1 MNHSK
6 LHDVVND
13 LHGCRYD
20 LHISQLD
27 LEQVNIPFSLGGTMV
42 DVKAALE
49 SCRRRLGGCFST
61 PSRSVN
67 PGTQLEVDGRWHCE
81 EADWTI

>member
-6 LHDVVND
+6 LHDVMND

-20 LHISQLD
+20 LHISQFD

-49 SCRRRLGGCFST
+49 SCRRRLGGCFNAIT
-61 PSRSVN
+61 I
-67 PGTQLEVDGRWHCE
+67 CE
-81 EADWTI
+81 SWNAA